1 VSTPATKK
9 HLSRRDRSCLDRAL
23 AQTGAIWPVWYS
35 NSLGRVVGSGP
46 GEIEPIAG
54 VMRVDQTRSAGR

>member
-1 VSTPATKK
+1 VIVLA
-9 HLSRRDRSCLDRAL
+9 LIARRAL
-23 AQTGAIWPVWYS
+23 VQTGAIWPVWYS

-54 VMRVDQTRSAGR
+54 VVRVDQTRSAGR